1 MGFISGL
8 IVGMIVGV
16 ALIAGWA
23 SAMARRGAKRSKK
36 AEDINSLGSLSR
48 EDVKKICGEN
58 LPEWI
63 SFPEYEQVKWLNKQL
78 SKLWPFVAEAA
89 TMVIRDSVEPLL
101 DDYRPPGISSLKFS
115 RLSLGTVPP
124 KIEGIRIQSFTKG
137 QITMDMDFRWGGDPN
152 IILAVETLV
161 ASLPIQFKNLQVY
174 SIIRVVFQ
182 LSDEIPCISAVVVAL
197 LAEPKPRIDYTLK
210 AVGGSLTAMPGLSDM
225 IDDTVASL
233 ITDMLQWPHRIV
245 VPLGGVDVD
254 VSDLELKPHGK
265 LTVTVVR
272 AESLKNKELIG
283 KSDPYVVL
291 FIRPMFK
298 KKTSVIDDNLNPQ
311 WNETFE
317 LIAEDMETQSL
328 ILEAPI
334 TATHDRGRQGDAV
347 FDEDK
352 MKQDKRL
359 GIAKLPLNDL
369 EIKTVQEV
377 NLQLLSSLDTTKVKD
392 KRDRGVLT
400 IKARRTDA
408 PGPQQPLLPQ
418 VRSSDAAL
426 YAVPQVAYHQ
436 FTKAEALEALE
447 IEKRAVEERRKVKG
461 ETAAVS
467 GAADAAS
474 GMASTVTNVASTGV
488 VAAGTVTGT
497 GISAAGSGVGMV
509 GTGIGAV
516 GSGIGA
522 FGSGLSKAGKFV
534 GRTVTGPFS
543 SARRSASSVPNVD
556 D

>member
-1 MGFISGL
+1 MGFISG
-8 IVGMIVGV
+8 VVMGMIIGV
-16 ALIAGWA
+16 ALIAGW
-23 SAMARRGAKRSKK
+23 SRAMARRAAKRNVN
-36 AEDINSLGSLSR
+36 ALASLDR

-58 LPEWI
+58 LPEWV

-78 SKLWPFVAEAA
+78 SKLWPFVEEAA
-89 TMVIRDSVEPLL
+89 TMVIRDSVEPIL
-101 DDYRPPGISSLKFS
+101 DDYRPAGISSLKFS
-115 RLSLGTVPP
+115 KLSLGTVPP
-124 KIEGIRIQSFTKG
+124 KIEGCREKVWRQSYRILFSYKDDILICLLLFCSGIRIQSFKKG
-137 QITMDMDFRWGGDPN
+137 QITMDVDFRWGGDPN
-152 IILAVETLV
+152 IVLAVDTLV

-174 SIIRVVFQ
+174 TIIRVVFQ
-182 LSDEIPCISAVVVAL
+182 LCEEIPCISAVVVAL
-197 LAEPKPRIDYTLK
+197 LAEPKPRIDYILK

-233 ITDMLQWPHRIV
+233 IADMLQWPHRIV

-291 FIRPMFK
+291 YIRPMFK
-298 KKTSVIDDNLNPQ
+298 EKTSVIDDNLNPE
-311 WNETFE
+311 WNETFS
-317 LIAEDMETQSL
+317 LIAEDKETQHL
-328 ILEAPI
+328 IL
-334 TATHDRGRQGDAV
+334 QV

-352 MKQDKRL
+352 LKQDKRL

-369 EIKTVQEV
+369 EMESVQEI

-392 KRDRGVLT
+392 KKDRGVLT
-400 IKARRTDA
+400 IK
-408 PGPQQPLLPQ
+408 
-418 VRSSDAAL
+418 VL
-426 YAVPQVAYHQ
+426 YHP

-447 IEKRAVEERRKVKG
+447 LEKKTVEERRKTKE

-474 GMASTVTNVASTGV
+474 GVTSTVTPAAGAG
-488 VAAGTVTGT
+488 VAAGAAAPGAGAT
-497 GISAAGSGVGMV
+497 AAGSGVGLV

-522 FGSGLSKAGKFV
+522 FGTGLSKAGKFV

-543 SARRSASSVPNVD
+543 SARRSASSVPTID
-556 D
+556 E

>member
-1 MGFISGL
+1 M
-8 IVGMIVGV
+8 
-16 ALIAGWA
+16 
-23 SAMARRGAKRSKK
+23 K
-36 AEDINSLGSLSR
+36 
-48 EDVKKICGEN
+48 
-58 LPEWI
+58 
-63 SFPEYEQVKWLNKQL
+63 YT
-78 SKLWPFVAEAA
+78 AA
-89 TMVIRDSVEPLL
+89 TMVIRDSVEPIL

-115 RLSLGTVPP
+115 RLSLG
-124 KIEGIRIQSFTKG
+124 TKG

-161 ASLPIQFKNLQVY
+161 APLPIQFKNLQVY
-174 SIIRVVFQ
+174 TIIRM
-182 LSDEIPCISAVVVAL
+182 
-197 LAEPKPRIDYTLK
+197 PKPRIDYILK

-245 VPLGGVDVD
+245 FPLGGVDVD

-265 LTVTVVR
+265 LSVTVVR

-298 KKTSVIDDNLNPQ
+298 EKTSVIDDNLNPQ

-317 LIAEDMETQSL
+317 LIAEDKETQYL
-328 ILEAPI
+328 ILE
-334 TATHDRGRQGDAV
+334 V

-369 EIKTVQEV
+369 EMETVQEV

-392 KRDRGVLT
+392 KKDRGV
-400 IKARRTDA
+400 
-408 PGPQQPLLPQ
+408 
-418 VRSSDAAL
+418 V
-426 YAVPQVAYHQ
+426 YHQ
-436 FTKAEALEALE
+436 FTKAQALEALE
-447 IEKRAVEERRKVKG
+447 LEKRAVEERRKVRG
-461 ETAAVS
+461 DTAAVT

-474 GMASTVTNVASTGV
+474 GMASTVTNVAGTGV
-488 VAAGTVTGT
+488 AAAGTVAGS

-543 SARRSASSVPNVD
+543 SARRSASSVPNID

>member
-1 MGFISGL
+1 
-8 IVGMIVGV
+8 
-16 ALIAGWA
+16 
-23 SAMARRGAKRSKK
+23 
-36 AEDINSLGSLSR
+36 
-48 EDVKKICGEN
+48 
-58 LPEWI
+58 
-63 SFPEYEQVKWLNKQL
+63 
-78 SKLWPFVAEAA
+78 
-89 TMVIRDSVEPLL
+89 MVIRDSVEPIL
-101 DDYRPPGISSLKFS
+101 DDYRPAGISSLKFS
-115 RLSLGTVPP
+115 KLSLGTVPP
-124 KIEGIRIQSFTKG
+124 KIEGIRIQSLKKG
-137 QITMDMDFRWGGDPN
+137 QITMDVDFRWGGDPN
-152 IILAVETLV
+152 IILAVDTLV

-174 SIIRVVFQ
+174 TIIRVVFQ

-197 LAEPKPRIDYTLK
+197 LAEPKPRIDYILK

-254 VSDLELKPHGK
+254 ISDLELKPHGK

-283 KSDPYVVL
+283 KSDPYVSL
-291 FIRPMFK
+291 YIRPMFK
-298 KKTSVIDDNLNPQ
+298 EKTRVIDDNLNPE

-317 LIAEDMETQSL
+317 LIAEDKETQHL
-328 ILEAPI
+328 IL
-334 TATHDRGRQGDAV
+334 QV

-352 MKQDKRL
+352 LKQDKRL

-369 EIKTVQEV
+369 EMEAVQEI

-392 KRDRGVLT
+392 KKDRGVLI
-400 IKARRTDA
+400 IK
-408 PGPQQPLLPQ
+408 
-418 VRSSDAAL
+418 VL
-426 YAVPQVAYHQ
+426 YHP

-447 IEKRAVEERRKVKG
+447 QEKRAMDERRKTKQ

-474 GMASTVTNVASTGV
+474 GIASTAVTPVAGAG
-488 VAAGTVTGT
+488 VAAGATVAGTSISTAGSASASGT
-497 GISAAGSGVGMV
+497 GLV

-522 FGSGLSKAGKFV
+522 FGTGLSKAGKFV

-543 SARRSASSVPNVD
+543 SARRSASSVPTID
-556 D
+556 E

>member
-1 MGFISGL
+1 M
-8 IVGMIVGV
+8 GMIVGV

-23 SAMARRGAKRSKK
+23 RAMARRAAKRSNK
-36 AEDINSLGSLSR
+36 AADVNALGSLNR

-58 LPEWI
+58 VPQWI

-78 SKLWPFVAEAA
+78 SKLWPFVEEAA
-89 TMVIRDSVEPLL
+89 TMVIRDSVEPIL

-124 KIEGIRIQSFTKG
+124 KIEGIRIQSFKKG

-174 SIIRVVFQ
+174 TIIRVVFQ

-197 LAEPKPRIDYTLK
+197 LAEPKPRIDYILK
-210 AVGGSLTAMPGLSDM
+210 AVGGSLTAMPGLSL
-225 IDDTVASL
+225 ASL

-298 KKTSVIDDNLNPQ
+298 EKTSVIDDNLNPR
-311 WNETFE
+311 WNETFH
-317 LIAEDMETQSL
+317 LIAEDKETQFL
-328 ILEAPI
+328 ILE
-334 TATHDRGRQGDAV
+334 V
-347 FDEDK
+347 FDEDN

-359 GIAKLPLNDL
+359 GIAKLPLSDL
-369 EIKTVQEV
+369 EMETVQEV

-392 KRDRGVLT
+392 KKDRGVLS
-400 IKARRTDA
+400 IK
-408 PGPQQPLLPQ
+408 
-418 VRSSDAAL
+418 V
-426 YAVPQVAYHQ
+426 VYHQ
-436 FTKAEALEALE
+436 FTNAEAREALELE
-447 IEKRAVEERRKVKG
+447 KQTVEERRKVKS
-461 ETAAVS
+461 ETGAVS

-474 GMASTVTNVASTGV
+474 GMASTVTHVAGTGVAAAGTVASTGV
-488 VAAGTVTGT
+488 
-497 GISAAGSGVGMV
+497 SAVGSGVGMV

-522 FGSGLSKAGKFV
+522 FGSGLHKAGKFV

-543 SARRSASSVPNVD
+543 SARRSASSVPNVVD
-556 D
+556 E

>member
-1 MGFISGL
+1 
-8 IVGMIVGV
+8 
-16 ALIAGWA
+16 
-23 SAMARRGAKRSKK
+23 
-36 AEDINSLGSLSR
+36 
-48 EDVKKICGEN
+48 
-58 LPEWI
+58 
-63 SFPEYEQVKWLNKQL
+63 
-78 SKLWPFVAEAA
+78 
-89 TMVIRDSVEPLL
+89 MVIRDSVEPIL

-124 KIEGIRIQSFTKG
+124 KIEGIRIQSFKKG

-174 SIIRVVFQ
+174 TIIRVVFQ

-197 LAEPKPRIDYTLK
+197 LAEPKPRIDYILK

-298 KKTSVIDDNLNPQ
+298 EKTSVIDDNLNPR
-311 WNETFE
+311 WNETFH
-317 LIAEDMETQSL
+317 LIAEDKETQFL
-328 ILEAPI
+328 ILE
-334 TATHDRGRQGDAV
+334 V
-347 FDEDK
+347 FDEDN

-359 GIAKLPLNDL
+359 GIAKLPLSDL
-369 EIKTVQEV
+369 EMETVQEV

-392 KRDRGVLT
+392 KKDRGVLS
-400 IKARRTDA
+400 IK
-408 PGPQQPLLPQ
+408 
-418 VRSSDAAL
+418 V
-426 YAVPQVAYHQ
+426 VYHQ
-436 FTKAEALEALE
+436 FTNAEAREALELE
-447 IEKRAVEERRKVKG
+447 KQTVEERRKVKS
-461 ETAAVS
+461 ETGAVS

-474 GMASTVTNVASTGV
+474 GMASTVTRVAGTGV
-488 VAAGTVTGT
+488 AAAGTVAGT
-497 GISAAGSGVGMV
+497 GVSAAGSGVGMV

-522 FGSGLSKAGKFV
+522 FGSGLHKAGKFV

-543 SARRSASSVPNVD
+543 SARRSASSVPDVVD
-556 D
+556 E

>member
-1 MGFISGL
+1 
-8 IVGMIVGV
+8 
-16 ALIAGWA
+16 
-23 SAMARRGAKRSKK
+23 MARRAAKRSKK
-36 AEDINSLGSLSR
+36 ASATASFRFDLCNSSYLHINSLGSLNR

-58 LPEWI
+58 LPQWV

-78 SKLWPFVAEAA
+78 SKLWPFVEEAA

-115 RLSLGTVPP
+115 RLSFGTVPP
-124 KIEGIRIQSFTKG
+124 KIEGIRIQSFKKG

-174 SIIRVVFQ
+174 TIIRVVFQ
-182 LSDEIPCISAVVVAL
+182 LSDEIPCVSAVVVAL
-197 LAEPKPRIDYTLK
+197 LAEPKPRIDYILK

-298 KKTSVIDDNLNPQ
+298 EKTSVIDDNLNPQ

-317 LIAEDMETQSL
+317 LIAEDKETQYL
-328 ILEAPI
+328 ILE
-334 TATHDRGRQGDAV
+334 V

-359 GIAKLPLNDL
+359 GIAKLPLSDL
-369 EIKTVQEV
+369 GMETAQEV
-377 NLQLLSSLDTTKVKD
+377 NLQLLSSLDTTKV
-392 KRDRGVLT
+392 V
-400 IKARRTDA
+400 
-408 PGPQQPLLPQ
+408 
-418 VRSSDAAL
+418 
-426 YAVPQVAYHQ
+426 YHQ

-447 IEKRAVEERRKVKG
+447 LEKRAVEERRKVRG
-461 ETAAVS
+461 ETTAVS

-474 GMASTVTNVASTGV
+474 GMASTVTNVAGTGV
-488 VAAGTVTGT
+488 AAAGTVTGS

-543 SARRSASSVPNVD
+543 SARRSASSVPNID

>member
-1 MGFISGL
+1 MGFISGV
-8 IVGMIVGV
+8 IMGMIVGV

-23 SAMARRGAKRSKK
+23 RAMARRAAKRSNK
-36 AEDINSLGSLSR
+36 AADVNALGSLNR

-58 LPEWI
+58 VPQWI

-78 SKLWPFVAEAA
+78 SKLWPFVEEAA
-89 TMVIRDSVEPLL
+89 TMVIRDSVEPIL

-124 KIEGIRIQSFTKG
+124 KIEGIRIQSFKKG

-174 SIIRVVFQ
+174 TIIRVVFQ

-197 LAEPKPRIDYTLK
+197 LAEPKPRIDYILK

-283 KSDPYVVL
+283 KSEPYVVL

-298 KKTSVIDDNLNPQ
+298 EKTSVIDDNLNPR
-311 WNETFE
+311 WNETFH
-317 LIAEDMETQSL
+317 LIAEDKETQSL
-328 ILEAPI
+328 ILE
-334 TATHDRGRQGDAV
+334 V
-347 FDEDK
+347 FDEDN

-359 GIAKLPLNDL
+359 GIAKLPLSDL
-369 EIKTVQEV
+369 EMETVQEV

-392 KRDRGVLT
+392 KKDRGVLS
-400 IKARRTDA
+400 IK
-408 PGPQQPLLPQ
+408 
-418 VRSSDAAL
+418 V
-426 YAVPQVAYHQ
+426 VYHQ
-436 FTKAEALEALE
+436 FTNAEAREALELE
-447 IEKRAVEERRKVKG
+447 KQTVEERRKVKS
-461 ETAAVS
+461 ETGAVS

-474 GMASTVTNVASTGV
+474 GMASTVTHVAGTGV
-488 VAAGTVTGT
+488 AAAGTVAGT
-497 GISAAGSGVGMV
+497 GVSAAGSGVGMV

-522 FGSGLSKAGKFV
+522 FGSGLHKAGKFV

-543 SARRSASSVPNVD
+543 SARRSASSVPNVVD
-556 D
+556 E

>member
-1 MGFISGL
+1 MGFISG
-8 IVGMIVGV
+8 VMMGMIIGV

-23 SAMARRGAKRSKK
+23 RAMARRAAKRSNK
-36 AEDINSLGSLSR
+36 AADINSLGSLNR

-58 LPEWI
+58 LPQWI

-78 SKLWPFVAEAA
+78 SKLWPFIEEAA

-124 KIEGIRIQSFTKG
+124 KIEGIRIQSFKKG
-137 QITMDMDFRWGGDPN
+137 QITMDIDFRWGGDPN

-174 SIIRVVFQ
+174 TIIRAVFQ

-197 LAEPKPRIDYTLK
+197 LAEPKPRIDYVLK

-245 VPLGGVDVD
+245 IPLGVDVD

-291 FIRPMFK
+291 FIRPMFRE
-298 KKTSVIDDNLNPQ
+298 KTSVIDDNLNPQ

-317 LIAEDMETQSL
+317 LIAEDKETQHL
-328 ILEAPI
+328 ILE
-334 TATHDRGRQGDAV
+334 V

-359 GIAKLPLNDL
+359 GIAKLPLSDL
-369 EIKTVQEV
+369 GMETVQEV

-392 KRDRGVLT
+392 KKDRGVLT
-400 IKARRTDA
+400 LK
-408 PGPQQPLLPQ
+408 
-418 VRSSDAAL
+418 V
-426 YAVPQVAYHQ
+426 VYHQ
-436 FTKAEALEALE
+436 FTKEEAQEALELE
-447 IEKRAVEERRKVKG
+447 KQAVEERRKVRG

-467 GAADAAS
+467 GAADAA
-474 GMASTVTNVASTGV
+474 GGVASTVTNVAGTGV
-488 VAAGTVTGT
+488 AAAGTVAGS
-497 GISAAGSGVGMV
+497 GVSAAGAGVGMV

>member
-1 MGFISGL
+1 MGFISGF
-8 IVGMIVGV
+8 VMGMIVGF

-23 SAMARRGAKRSKK
+23 RAMARRAAKRSNK
-36 AEDINSLGSLSR
+36 ANINSLGSLNR

-58 LPEWI
+58 VPQWI

-78 SKLWPFVAEAA
+78 SKLWPFVE
-89 TMVIRDSVEPLL
+89 E
-101 DDYRPPGISSLKFS
+101 
-115 RLSLGTVPP
+115 
-124 KIEGIRIQSFTKG
+124 
-137 QITMDMDFRWGGDPN
+137 
-152 IILAVETLV
+152 
-161 ASLPIQFKNLQVY
+161 
-174 SIIRVVFQ
+174 
-182 LSDEIPCISAVVVAL
+182 
-197 LAEPKPRIDYTLK
+197 
-210 AVGGSLTAMPGLSDM
+210 
-225 IDDTVASL
+225 DTVASL

-291 FIRPMFK
+291 FIRPMFRE
-298 KKTSVIDDNLNPQ
+298 KTSVIDDNLNPQ

-317 LIAEDMETQSL
+317 LIAEDKETQAL
-328 ILEAPI
+328 ILEIGSKQRRWPEFSL
-334 TATHDRGRQGDAV
+334 RLQV

-369 EIKTVQEV
+369 GMETVQEV
-377 NLQLLSSLDTTKVKD
+377 NLQLLSSLDTTKV
-392 KRDRGVLT
+392 V
-400 IKARRTDA
+400 
-408 PGPQQPLLPQ
+408 
-418 VRSSDAAL
+418 
-426 YAVPQVAYHQ
+426 YHQ
-436 FTKAEALEALE
+436 FTKAEAQEALE
-447 IEKRAVEERRKVKG
+447 LEKRTVEERRKARS

-467 GAADAAS
+467 GGADAAS
-474 GMASTVTNVASTGV
+474 GKASTVTNVAGTGV
-488 VAAGTVTGT
+488 ATAGTPAGSGT
-497 GISAAGSGVGMV
+497 SAGGSGVGMV

-543 SARRSASSVPNVD
+543 SARRSASSVPNID

>member
-1 MGFISGL
+1 MGFISGV
-8 IVGMIVGV
+8 IMGMIVGV

-23 SAMARRGAKRSKK
+23 RAMARRAAKRSNK
-36 AEDINSLGSLSR
+36 AADVNALGSLNR

-58 LPEWI
+58 VPQWI

-78 SKLWPFVAEAA
+78 SKLWPFVEEAA
-89 TMVIRDSVEPLL
+89 TMVIRDSVEPIL

-124 KIEGIRIQSFTKG
+124 KIEGIRIQSFKKG

-174 SIIRVVFQ
+174 TIIRVVFQ

-197 LAEPKPRIDYTLK
+197 LAEPKPRIDYILK

-298 KKTSVIDDNLNPQ
+298 EKTSVIDDNLNPR
-311 WNETFE
+311 WNETFH
-317 LIAEDMETQSL
+317 LIAEDKETQFL
-328 ILEAPI
+328 ILE
-334 TATHDRGRQGDAV
+334 V
-347 FDEDK
+347 FDEDN

-359 GIAKLPLNDL
+359 GIAKLPLSDL
-369 EIKTVQEV
+369 EMETVQEV

-392 KRDRGVLT
+392 KKDRGVLS
-400 IKARRTDA
+400 IK
-408 PGPQQPLLPQ
+408 
-418 VRSSDAAL
+418 V
-426 YAVPQVAYHQ
+426 VYHQ
-436 FTKAEALEALE
+436 FTNAEAREALELE
-447 IEKRAVEERRKVKG
+447 KQTVEERRKVKS
-461 ETAAVS
+461 ETGAVS

-474 GMASTVTNVASTGV
+474 GMASTVTRVAGTGV
-488 VAAGTVTGT
+488 AAAGTVAGT
-497 GISAAGSGVGMV
+497 GVSAAGSGVGMV

-522 FGSGLSKAGKFV
+522 FGSGLHKAGKFV

-543 SARRSASSVPNVD
+543 SARRSASSVPDVVD
-556 D
+556 E

>member
-1 MGFISGL
+1 MGFISGVL
-8 IVGMIVGV
+8 MGMIVGV

-23 SAMARRGAKRSKK
+23 RSMARRAAKRSNK
-36 AEDINSLGSLSR
+36 AADISSLGSLNR

-58 LPEWI
+58 LPQWI

-78 SKLWPFVAEAA
+78 SKLWPFIEEAA
-89 TMVIRDSVEPLL
+89 TMVIRDSVEPIL

-115 RLSLGTVPP
+115 KLSLGTVPP
-124 KIEGIRIQSFTKG
+124 KIEGIRIQSFKKG
-137 QITMDMDFRWGGDPN
+137 QITMDIDFRWGGDPN

-174 SIIRVVFQ
+174 TIIRAVFQ

-197 LAEPKPRIDYTLK
+197 LAEPKPRIDYVLK

-245 VPLGGVDVD
+245 IPLGVDVD

-291 FIRPMFK
+291 FIRPMFRE
-298 KKTSVIDDNLNPQ
+298 KTSVIDDNLNPQ

-317 LIAEDMETQSL
+317 LIAEDKETQHL
-328 ILEAPI
+328 ILE
-334 TATHDRGRQGDAV
+334 V

-359 GIAKLPLNDL
+359 GIAKLPLSDL
-369 EIKTVQEV
+369 GMETVQEV

-392 KRDRGVLT
+392 KKDRGVLT
-400 IKARRTDA
+400 IK
-408 PGPQQPLLPQ
+408 
-418 VRSSDAAL
+418 V
-426 YAVPQVAYHQ
+426 VYHQ
-436 FTKAEALEALE
+436 FTKEEAQEALELE
-447 IEKRAVEERRKVKG
+447 KQAVEERRKVRG

-467 GAADAAS
+467 GAADAA
-474 GMASTVTNVASTGV
+474 GGVASTVTNVAGTGV
-488 VAAGTVTGT
+488 AAAGTVAGS
-497 GISAAGSGVGMV
+497 GVSAAGAGVGMV

-543 SARRSASSVPNVD
+543 SVRRSASSVPNVD

>member
-1 MGFISGL
+1 MGFISGVL
-8 IVGMIVGV
+8 MGMIVGV

-23 SAMARRGAKRSKK
+23 RAMARRAAKRSNK
-36 AEDINSLGSLSR
+36 AAGINSLGSLNR

-58 LPEWI
+58 LPQWI

-78 SKLWPFVAEAA
+78 SKLWPFIEEAA

-115 RLSLGTVPP
+115 KLSLGTVPP
-124 KIEGIRIQSFTKG
+124 KIEGIRIQSFKKG
-137 QITMDMDFRWGGDPN
+137 QITMGIDFRWGGDPN

-174 SIIRVVFQ
+174 TIIRAVFQ

-197 LAEPKPRIDYTLK
+197 LAEPKPRIDYVLK

-245 VPLGGVDVD
+245 IPLGVDVD

-283 KSDPYVVL
+283 KSDPYVVM
-291 FIRPMFK
+291 FIRPMFRE
-298 KKTSVIDDNLNPQ
+298 KTSVIDDNLNPQ

-317 LIAEDMETQSL
+317 LIAEDKETQHL
-328 ILEAPI
+328 ILE
-334 TATHDRGRQGDAV
+334 V

-359 GIAKLPLNDL
+359 GIAKLPLSDL
-369 EIKTVQEV
+369 GMETVQEV

-392 KRDRGVLT
+392 RKDRGVLT
-400 IKARRTDA
+400 IK
-408 PGPQQPLLPQ
+408 
-418 VRSSDAAL
+418 V
-426 YAVPQVAYHQ
+426 VYHQ
-436 FTKAEALEALE
+436 FTKEEAQEALELE
-447 IEKRAVEERRKVKG
+447 KQAVEERRKVRG

-467 GAADAAS
+467 GAADAA
-474 GMASTVTNVASTGV
+474 GGVTSTVTNVAGTGV
-488 VAAGTVTGT
+488 AAAGTVAGS
-497 GISAAGSGVGMV
+497 GVSAAGAGVGMV

-543 SARRSASSVPNVD
+543 SARRSASSVPSVD